1 MPEEPR
7 RGDWR
12 RVPRRTPSADDATS
26 GEKGPGLELHLLGSG
41 AALPTAA
48 RDTTSL
54 LVRGPDGW
62 SLIDCPG
69 AVVHKLARLG
79 LRPADL
85 RRLLITHDHVDH
97 VYGLAHLLH
106 AIAVAGAPEALEIHG
121 PPAAL
126 ERVGA
131 IVAAHGL
138 EGDRYP
144 TLRLRPIEMEEGFEV
159 VASDGMRIVAAPTA
173 HGRDTAAL
181 RLEAEGAS
189 LCHSSDT
196 RPCAAVA
203 ALARHAD
210 LLLHDC
216 GGPHRLRE
224 DFAANHSSAREAGE
238 IAAAAGAAGLVLMH
252 LGVAEEPLLAECL
265 EEAATAFA
273 GPVELGCDGARYAI
287 AGRCG
292 AR

>member
-1 MPEEPR
+1 LKSFDGFNAHHE
-7 RGDWR
+7 GVASFD
-12 RVPRRTPSADDATS
+12 
-26 GEKGPGLELHLLGSG
+26 GLELHLLGTG

-48 RDTTSL
+48 RDTTGL

-69 AVVHKLARLG
+69 AIVHKLARLG

-97 VYGLAHLLH
+97 IYGLAHLLH
-106 AIAVAGAPEALEIHG
+106 AIAVAGVPDALEIHA

-126 ERVGA
+126 ERVEA

-144 TLRLRPIEMEEGFEV
+144 RLGLRPIEMEEGFEV
-159 VASDGMRIVAAPTA
+159 VAGDGLRILAAPTA

-181 RLEAEGAS
+181 RLEAGGAS

-196 RPCAAVA
+196 RPCDAVA
-203 ALARHAD
+203 ALAREAG

-216 GGPHRLRE
+216 GGPHRLRD
-224 DFAANHSSAREAGE
+224 DFAANHSSAREAGD
-238 IAAAAGAAGLVLMH
+238 IAAAAGVARLVLVH
-252 LGVAEEPLLAECL
+252 LGVAEEALLAECL
-265 EEAATAFA
+265 EEARAAFE
-273 GPVELGCDGARYAI
+273 GPVELGCDGDRYAL
-287 AGRCG
+287 AGRGG

>member
-1 MPEEPR
+1 LKSFYGFNARHE
-7 RGDWR
+7 GVASFD
-12 RVPRRTPSADDATS
+12 
-26 GEKGPGLELHLLGSG
+26 GLELYLLGTG

-54 LVRGPDGW
+54 LARGPDGW

-79 LRPADL
+79 LQPADL

-97 VYGLAHLLH
+97 IYGLAHLLH
-106 AIAVAGAPEALEIHG
+106 AIAVAGVPDVLEIHA
-121 PPAAL
+121 PPATL
-126 ERVGA
+126 ERVEA

-144 TLRLRPIEMEEGFEV
+144 ALSLRPIEMVEGFEV
-159 VASDGMRIVAAPTA
+159 VAGDGMRILAAPTA

-181 RLEAEGAS
+181 RLEAGGAS

-196 RPCAAVA
+196 RPCDAVA
-203 ALARHAD
+203 ALAREAG

-216 GGPHRLRE
+216 GGPHRLRD

-238 IAAAAGAAGLVLMH
+238 IASAAGVARLVLVH
-252 LGVAEEPLLAECL
+252 LGVAEEALLAECL
-265 EEAATAFA
+265 EEAGSAFE
-273 GPVELGCDGARYAI
+273 GPVELGCDGARYAL
-287 AGRCG
+287 AGRGG